1 MSILHGL
8 TGSVATKIAGK
19 FGDSYRE
26 LGYESR
32 VVSTFY
38 ADRFDAALW
47 KFDERFI
54 DSDEWLSYG
63 NNGAVLHIDLVKWA
77 DALVVAPLSANTLA
91 KLANGLCDNLL
102 TCVARAW
109 DFNKPFIVAPAMN
122 TNMWNHP
129 ITQDHIEKIKK
140 WGIKVINPV
149 EKKLFCGDVG
159 VGAME
164 DVEKIT
170 NELKKILDSS
180 V

>member
-1 MSILHGL
+1 MNILHGL
-8 TGSVATKIAGK
+8 TGSVATKVAGK

-26 LGYESR
+26 LGYKSR

-63 NNGAVLHIDLVKWA
+63 DNGAVLHIELVKWA
-77 DALVVAPLSANTLA
+77 DALVIAPLSANTLA

-109 DFNKPFIVAPAMN
+109 DFNKPFVVAPACN
-122 TNMWNHP
+122 TLMWEHP
-129 ITQDHIEKIKK
+129 ITQEHIDKISS
-140 WGIKVINPV
+140 WGIKIVPPI
-149 EKKLFCGDVG
+149 EKTLFCGDVG
-159 VGAME
+159 IGAME
-164 DVEKIT
+164 DVEKIM
-170 NELKKILDSS
+170 NLLKKSLTTA
-180 V
+180 